1 MKKSISKILASA
13 FAIGLLAACSPA
25 ESKPTSSSGTS
36 VQPSTSTT
44 PGVKTITSVG
54 FSGLASSQVEGA
66 TINWAGFRVVV
77 GYSDSTSLSI
87 SDIEFDVESAS
98 LETTKAIVSTSG
110 LHTQSTLEVGS
121 YELKAKLAEEEYA
134 TEHTLGTVSVTRV
147 YDIHE
152 ASHFIIEY
160 TYPDFISSYLAT
172 KEDFG
177 NTSPEKEDHAFIL
190 DEDHADP
197 YTVGTLN
204 TFRFIPSAIFATY
217 EAPSTPI
224 VSDSYE
230 KTWVVKVYD
239 PVTGEK
245 SNANTADYKIE
256 IDGIKFNESAVG
268 KKYQINVS
276 PTEFTDEEPLSFD
289 LRVESGLNIYDV
301 KQLGALNLTH
311 YSLEELYDL
320 QFEEHAGRKGNN
332 RRANGAEDVFWV
344 SNGTEYNYSHI
355 EYSEVWKS
363 FLLEQHVFDE
373 DEIAAYQDCKGV
385 FLHDHFTLHKSDI
398 PSDYFV
404 VDGETGNAGNIR
416 TGTFRDAAVVYAPII
431 DANDVTI
438 NGNYFSLSLEPG
450 WGPCSNNWEVGPGK
464 KFGAY
469 AKEGLESVEPGH
481 ACLFKFCGRIL
492 ESEDQY
498 AADQIDISN
507 GHKGIVKNINS
518 LGDAKF
524 VHRDDQDDVITR
536 MLTVTAMIFAKNYHC
551 GAEFQ
556 NSIIKEYQ
564 IALFGDK
571 MVGQGVGSHEQVN
584 LTFIKDTKIF
594 DCSNC
599 GVFNYHNGGISITN
613 SNFQRFGGSAIM
625 NAGCKDEDKGAN
637 TLVDSTTIFNNYVS
651 GGEAYFSAMGAGGFV
666 TPILGLDPLIQ
677 AYHGSGFIQ
686 GDKFN
691 LAGLSVDGDG
701 YVYATNGAVY
711 SDFNISKGATTYK
724 SSAFEGL
731 SATARTILG
740 TGAPIVTFDGSSNL
754 DGSSKAYIVDP
765 GTPCLRDLDNNP
777 VPSILQ
783 GADPIPA
790 TYMTLYYPAGSTVLT
805 LIVKLPA

>member
-1 MKKSISKILASA
+1 MKKSISKMLASA
-13 FAIGLLAACSPA
+13 FAIGLLVACSPA
-25 ESKPTSSSGTS
+25 ENKQTSSSGTS
-36 VQPSTSTT
+36 VPTSTSTT
-44 PGVKTITSVG
+44 PSVKTITSVG
-54 FSGLASSQVEGA
+54 FSGVASSQVEGA

-77 GYSDSTSLSI
+77 GYSDSTSISI
-87 SDIEFDVESAS
+87 SDVEFDVESAS

-110 LHTQSTLEVGS
+110 LHAQSTLEVGS

-134 TEHTLGTVSVTRV
+134 TVHTLGTVSVTRE
-147 YDIHE
+147 YDIHA
-152 ASHFIIEY
+152 ASHFVIEY

-172 KEDFG
+172 KKDFG

-190 DEDHADP
+190 DEDHADS

-204 TFRFIPSAIFATY
+204 TFRFIPLAIFATY
-217 EAPSTPI
+217 EAPTTQI
-224 VSDSYE
+224 ASDSYE

-239 PVTGEK
+239 PITGEK

-344 SNGTEYNYSHI
+344 SNGTEYSYSHI
-355 EYSEVWKS
+355 EYTEVWKS
-363 FLLEQHVFDE
+363 FLLKEHVFSE
-373 DEIAAYQDCKGV
+373 AEIAAYSDCKGV

-404 VDGETGNAGNIR
+404 VDGEDGNDGNIR

-431 DANDVTI
+431 DNNDVTI

-450 WGPCSNNWEVGPGK
+450 WGPCSNNWEVGSGK
-464 KFGAY
+464 KFGVY
-469 AKEGLESVEPGH
+469 AKEGLTSVEPGH

-536 MLTVTAMIFAKNYHC
+536 MLTVTAMIFSKNYHC
-551 GAEFQ
+551 GAEFE
-556 NSIIKEYQ
+556 NSIIKDYQ

-571 MVGQGVGSHEQVN
+571 MVGQHVGSHKQVN

-637 TLVDSTTIFNNYVS
+637 TLVDSSTIFNNYVK
-651 GGEAYFSAMGAGGFV
+651 GDEAYFSAMGAGGLV
-666 TPILGLDPLIQ
+666 TPILALDPLIQ

-686 GDKFN
+686 DGKFN
-691 LAGLSVDGDG
+691 LAGLSLDGAKF
-701 YVYATNGAVY
+701 VAATNGAVY
-711 SDFNISKGATTYK
+711 SDFNISKGETIYK
-724 SSAFEGL
+724 SSAKDGL
-731 SATARTILG
+731 TATAQEKLGDREILL
-740 TGAPIVTFDGSSNL
+740 TFDGSNSE
-754 DGSSKAYIVDP
+754 YIVDQE
-765 GTPCLRDLDNNP
+765 GGRLTDLDGNL
-777 VPSILQ
+777 VY
-783 GADPIPA
+783 PIPHA
-790 TYMTLYYPAGSTVLT
+790 PAIPGTYMTLYYPAGGTVLT